1 GQEAPVGEVTS
12 GTLSPTLGEA
22 IAMAYVPVSAAP
34 PGTML
39 EVGVRATRVPA
50 DVVPLPFYKRGT
62 AAHPSRPA
70 PG

>member
-1 GQEAPVGEVTS
+1 
-12 GTLSPTLGEA
+12 
-22 IAMAYVPVSAAP
+22 VSAAP